1 MPEVISQE
9 AVEQAPDAR
18 ACAYRILRYAPNLVR
33 DEWVNI
39 GVLVFDPA
47 TGERRLRLI
56 EEAGEFARGGRVPP
70 GADEAVLRAPR
81 GDIEK
86 EVDAAKNGGRG
97 AAPGGGGG

>member
-56 EEAGEFARGGRVPP
+56 EEAGEFARVRRLHPA
-70 GADEAVLRAPR
+70 ADEAVLRDRKSTRLNSSHLVISYA
-81 GDIEK
+81 GFCFEK
-86 EVDAAKNGGRG
+86 KKKK
-97 AAPGGGGG
+97 